1 MKFITLKKNIN
12 EELAI
17 PYIPIYL
24 PYINQKFHQKAV
36 QMEIPN
42 VLDFE

>member
-17 PYIPIYL
+17 PKI
-24 PYINQKFHQKAV
+24 PYINQKFGQKAV